1 MESLKNQ
8 FSGMPVKKPLITLCE
23 NAAPRIYYHYT
34 SLEKMW
40 LILENET
47 IRATQAC
54 FSNDNEEIIKGIEII
69 KEICQELFDS
79 EPDMNSFHEQII
91 KENVDS
97 YIVCFCKEDDKL
109 SQWRAYC
116 ADGGVSFGFAFDET
130 NPRYYFKDESPK
142 YQKSYPARIFPVYY
156 YGKDK
161 SLNKNNPFVVN
172 KDKLTEIIKNK
183 INTIVD
189 PTTKKDALLSL
200 IPFIKQ
206 VGFYE
211 EEEYRLLISNLV
223 DISSR
228 NKQFVFDNIINYSE
242 DPKNKK
248 PFINIKFGRNYPIEK
263 DASVKITDKLNVK
276 QIRILGDDVHYNLWK
291 NQITQLTSKNVTY
304 KKLFEQIKLIKEDCE
319 QKCVIIG
326 EAMDEKQ
333 KEIFCLLDGL
343 NFSNKEKTPIW
354 CEGHLPLRS
363 ITISPSINEDQVF
376 NMLNHYCKH
385 GQYWLKYVEIK
396 KSTIPYRST

>member
-1 MESLKNQ
+1 MESLKKQ
-8 FSGMPVKKPLITLCE
+8 SSGMPVKKPLITLCE
-23 NAAPRIYYHYT
+23 NADPKIYYHYT

-54 FSNDNEEIIKGIEII
+54 FSNDNEEIIKGIKRI
-69 KEICQELFDS
+69 KEICQEIFAGNPSMKD
-79 EPDMNSFHEQII
+79 FHEQII

-116 ADGGVSFGFAFDET
+116 AEGGVSFGFAFDET
-130 NPRYYFKDESPK
+130 NPRYYFKDESQE

-156 YGKDK
+156 YGEDE
-161 SLNKNNPFVVN
+161 SLNKHNPLIVN
-172 KDKLTEIIKNK
+172 KNKLTEIIENK
-183 INTIVD
+183 IDTIVEH
-189 PTTKKDALLSL
+189 TTKKDILLSL

-211 EEEYRLLISNLV
+211 EEEYRFLISNSV

-248 PFINIKFGRNYPIEK
+248 PFINIKFGRNYPTEK
-263 DASVKITDKLNVK
+263 DSKSKVADDFTVK
-276 QIRILGDDVHYNLWK
+276 QIRILGNDVHYNLWK
-291 NQITQLTSKNVTY
+291 DLITQLTTKNATY

-319 QKCVIIG
+319 QKCIIIG
-326 EAMDEKQ
+326 EAIDEKQ
-333 KEIFCLLDGL
+333 KEIFQLLDGL

-363 ITISPSINEDQVF
+363 ITISPSINEEQVF

-385 GQYWLKYVEIK
+385 GKYWLKYVKIN